1 MTRLLR
7 ASSLIGRPVVTLAG
21 ESSLEVKDIVFDRE
35 NGDILGFTLR
45 KHGFLGSPVKEELSR
60 GDVHGLGPD
69 ALMVQSDDVFSEQTS
84 LAESGGDVLG
94 DRVMT
99 EGGTDLGKVVE
110 VIISAGTSAE
120 VVGFEIEAAE
130 GMRNSEGHN
139 VFIPLP
145 DTVSLSGDNV
155 IVPDN
160 ATAYIRDDLS
170 GFGGAV
176 ADFRS
181 QLGRSN

>member
-1 MTRLLR
+1 MQ
-7 ASSLIGRPVVTLAG
+7 
-21 ESSLEVKDIVFDRE
+21 
-35 NGDILGFTLR
+35 NG
-45 KHGFLGSPVKEELSR
+45 
-60 GDVHGLGPD
+60 
-69 ALMVQSDDVFSEQTS
+69 
-84 LAESGGDVLG
+84 
-94 DRVMT
+94 
-99 EGGTDLGKVVE
+99 
-110 VIISAGTSAE
+110 
-120 VVGFEIEAAE
+120 
-130 GMRNSEGHN
+130 EGHN

-155 IVPDN
+155 IVPDT